1 MPVVRPSSDEH
12 PLARAVFAS
21 VYGSRTQRALRLAGA
36 LVLLAKHGVRGLAF
50 SWPVY
55 LLAVAGFYASNGLR
69 VLLWALAV
77 PGIGLSLYI
86 LLRGIR
92 EEYASRVIGW
102 LLKRADLL
110 RLLKGG
116 TA

>member
-1 MPVVRPSSDEH
+1 MPAVGPSFDDH

-21 VYGSRTQRALRLAGA
+21 LYVSRTQRALRLASA
-36 LVLLAKHGVRGLAF
+36 LILLAKHGLRGLAF

-55 LLAVAGFYASNGLR
+55 LLALGGFYASSGLR
-69 VLLWALAV
+69 VLLWSLAL

-86 LLRGIR
+86 LLCGVR

-110 RLLKGG
+110 RLLK
-116 TA
+116 TT